1 MAKDKETKTETK
13 KSAEEESTEA
23 PQAKPEPAAKEI
35 KKETPAKPVDASEE
49 EKPKPKRK
57 KAPPKTEEEKEEKP
71 TRQTRPR
78 RPRSGGRARP
88 LTPVDSKEKW
98 GVAHIY
104 SSYNDTIVHITD
116 ITGAETIARA
126 SGGMIVRAD
135 RDESSPYAAMQAAFR
150 AARAAMDKDI
160 TRVDIKVRAPGGH
173 GPKTPGPGAQAA
185 IRALARAGLRI
196 GRIEEVTPMP
206 HDGTRRPGGRRG
218 RRV

>member
-1 MAKDKETKTETK
+1 MSPK
-13 KSAEEESTEA
+13 KSEKQEESASTEEAKESPA
-23 PQAKPEPAAKEI
+23 PKAKGKGAAKEA
-35 KKETPAKPVDASEE
+35 KE
-49 EKPKPKRK
+49 RK
-57 KAPPKTEEEKEEKP
+57 AEKEAPAAEAKGKGAKESKQEKGEVVA
-71 TRQTRPR
+71 TRKRPARTR
-78 RPRSGGRARP
+78 RPSRGARTP
-88 LTPVDSKEKW
+88 TPVESKEKW
-98 GVAHIY
+98 GIAHIY

-150 AARAAMDKDI
+150 AARTAMDRNI
-160 TRVDIKVRAPGGH
+160 TRINIKVRAPGGH

-196 GRIEEVTPMP
+196 GRIEEVTPIP